1 MKPHATRSCRRLA
14 VAAALAIAAPA
25 SLCRAADDPDELVRR
40 SREHLEAGRLQD
52 ATEDLE
58 HAAEARPEDAGLRLA
73 LARVLFLRNDLRG
86 ARRAVDEALELD
98 PGSGPAH
105 ELSGDLYDR
114 EGLLNKAVGEWETA
128 AAAGGSHALAAKIDR
143 ARREMAAEEGMGRE
157 SGRHFIV
164 LYERDVPQALVRG
177 FFGFLDRAFDVLH
190 DRLGEYPRGDIT
202 VILYSRDA
210 FRDITRMPDWAG
222 GAYDGKI
229 RIPVGGLSDV
239 EEAAGLP
246 GILVHEMTHAFL
258 HQMAPQ
264 GLPLWFNEGIAT
276 AFQGWDVAAA
286 RAWFAAHGDQ
296 AELLTTLD
304 DVDRT
309 LRGRGGSVTAGY
321 AAARLA
327 VADLEELRGFGAV
340 RRIVAAVGEGR
351 PFAEAFRD
359 ETRLEVG
366 EFEERWAKGLR

>member
-1 MKPHATRSCRRLA
+1 
-14 VAAALAIAAPA
+14 VAAALLAIAAARPLGA
-25 SLCRAADDPDELVRR
+25 VGDPDELVRR
-40 SREHLEAGRLQD
+40 SHEHLQAGKLQEAS
-52 ATEDLE
+52 AELE
-58 HAAEARPEDAGLRLA
+58 QAAQARPEDAGLRLM

-86 ARRAVDEALELD
+86 ARRAVDEALELAPED
-98 PGSGPAH
+98 GPAR

-114 EGLLNKAVGEWETA
+114 EGLLNQAVGDWEAA

-143 ARREMAAEEGMGRE
+143 ARREMAAEEGMARE
-157 SGRHFIV
+157 SGRHFVI
-164 LYERDVPQALVRG
+164 LHDREVPQALAQG
-177 FFGFLDRAFDVLH
+177 FFGVLDRAFDVLH
-190 DRLGEYPRGDIT
+190 DRLGEYPRDDIT

-210 FRDITRMPDWAG
+210 FRDITQLPDWAG

-229 RIPVGGLSDV
+229 RIPVGGLTDV

-258 HQMAPQ
+258 HRMAPQ

-276 AFQGWDVAAA
+276 AFQGWEAPAA
-286 RAWFAAHGDQ
+286 RAWLAAHPGE

-309 LRGRGGSVTAGY
+309 LRDRGGSVTAGY

-327 VADLEELRGFGAV
+327 VAEIEDLRGFAAV
-340 RRIVAAVGEGR
+340 RRIVAGVGEGR
-351 PFAEAFRD
+351 PFAEVFR
-359 ETRLEVG
+359 EEMRLEVG